1 MKSKENR
8 RIQSVTKTFTKRPH
22 MDWIDDKYLQ
32 LTLDILWDAEGV
44 SMQDWKDC
52 SNAIEGYFGMSIDY
66 KQQCIGKDLVIVD
79 MQSQIEELEKQVLVL
94 KTKYAEA
101 KDEVINNGGDVK
113 QFEEIGQLVRDYME
127 SSAVVEDM
135 DGNTIYK
142 ENKNK

>member
-1 MKSKENR
+1 
-8 RIQSVTKTFTKRPH
+8 

-66 KQQCIGKDLVIVD
+66 KQQCIGKDQVIVD
-79 MQSQIEELEKQVLVL
+79 MQSQIEEVEKHQ
-94 KTKYAEA
+94 
-101 KDEVINNGGDVK
+101 EVINNGGDVK

>member
-8 RIQSVTKTFTKRPH
+8 KIQSVTKAFTKRPH

-94 KTKYAEA
+94 KTKYTEA
-101 KDEVINNGGDVK
+101 KQEVINNGGDVK
-113 QFEEIGQLVRDYME
+113 EFEEIGQLVRDYID
-127 SSAVVEDM
+127 SSGVVEDM

>member
-1 MKSKENR
+1 MKSKTNKK
-8 RIQSVTKTFTKRPH
+8 IPSITKAFTKRPH

-66 KQQCIGKDLVIVD
+66 KQQCTGKDLVIVD

-94 KTKYAEA
+94 KTKYTEA
-101 KDEVINNGGDVK
+101 KQEVINNGGDVK
-113 QFEEIGQLVRDYME
+113 EFEEIGQLVRDYID

>member
-8 RIQSVTKTFTKRPH
+8 KIQSVTKAFTKRPH

-66 KQQCIGKDLVIVD
+66 KQQCIGKDQVIVD

-94 KTKYAEA
+94 KTKYTEA
-101 KDEVINNGGDVK
+101 KQEVINNGGDVK